1 MKCHIILNGFSEY
14 LKEQILEVKGFI
26 ETFCFDMEYGKTI
39 IVCRSDSNLNSLAL
53 LPFTNEIVFL
63 KMPFYHAETAVNYLC
78 DCIDRN
84 DIYIH
89 GYDNFAHETA
99 VRLSARKKSSCVVD
113 ITNMSFD
120 KENLFV
126 KKMIYSN
133 HMEATFRLKKAP
145 YFVTISKGMFQG
157 TINTD
162 DTKKKIFVIDCKIEN
177 EPIYYTIEK
186 EQKKDSLSSAKIVVA
201 AGRGVKNKENI
212 SELEHI
218 AASMNGRLGVSRP
231 VAMNAWAS
239 MDKLVGVS
247 GTLVKA
253 ELCITAGV
261 SGAAAFFA
269 GIEKSNFIVSIN
281 TDAKASIIKKS
292 DVVIIDDYKEVMKEL
307 ALCIKREKE
316 CL

>member
-1 MKCHIILNGFSEY
+1 MRYHIILNGFSEY
-14 LKEQILEVKGFI
+14 LKEQILEVKGFT
-26 ETFCFDMEYGKTI
+26 ENFCSHMEYGKTI
-39 IVCRSDSNLNSLAL
+39 IVCKNNSDLNSLAL
-53 LPFTNEIVFL
+53 LTFTKDIIFL

-78 DCIDRN
+78 DCINEN

-99 VRLSARKKSSCVVD
+99 VRLSARKKSSSVVD
-113 ITNMSFD
+113 ITNMNFD

-133 HMEATFRLKKAP
+133 HMEATFQLKKAP
-145 YFVTISKGMFQG
+145 YFITISKGVFQG
-157 TINTD
+157 TVNTD
-162 DTKKKIFVIDCKIEN
+162 STEKNISVIDCKLEKA
-177 EPIYYTIEK
+177 PIYYAIEK
-186 EQKKDSLSSAKIVVA
+186 EQKKESLSNAKIIIA

-212 SELEHI
+212 LELEHI
-218 AASMNGRLGVSRP
+218 ATSMNGMIGVSRP

-247 GTLVKA
+247 GTLVKP

-292 DVVIIDDYKEVMKEL
+292 DVVILDDYKEIMKEL
-307 ALCIKREKE
+307 ALCINREKE
-316 CL
+316 DL